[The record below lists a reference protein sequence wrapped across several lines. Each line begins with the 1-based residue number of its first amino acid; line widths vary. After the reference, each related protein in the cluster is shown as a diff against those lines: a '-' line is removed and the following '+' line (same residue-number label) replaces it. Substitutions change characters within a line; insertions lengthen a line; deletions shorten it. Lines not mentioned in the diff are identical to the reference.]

1 MSALPDAITQLFF
14 AGEYGRILEDTRQL
28 QPNAGTDPA
37 RAAFIA
43 HATFEAGDVARA
55 RAWATPCIASGV
67 IAAQARGQL
76 VLALCRRAT
85 GDVTEALQ
93 LHQSALHSAE
103 EAQDDELQAWAAI
116 QLLRHLF
123 VSGRNIAAAVVPAT
137 RAKASKAGSIHATA
151 YLHATVAV
159 GEGQAG
165 RHGEARRHLQIA
177 TRLVDA
183 KPHPWLKCSI
193 LGTRAAVAL
202 AERQVAEVGECL
214 EELRTISRRH
224 GLGADYA
231 RANVN
236 FGNLALFTRQYEAAE
251 AALQEAIGS
260 PCSSLIAR
268 LTAAQTLAEVRL
280 AQGRLAD
287 CEAILGDIDRTANEA
302 SLQDVFP
309 VRWGRLTRAQA
320 FLGRGQARAAAEQ
333 LSQLESSLRNVSD
346 RALSAAFRVTAAQ
359 ALVMCGDVAT
369 GARHL
374 ATSMTLDQ
382 ATLPHVQ
389 AHFYNAAAAAVS
401 PSNPHL
407 GDSLRSRAGR
417 VATVDT
423 ASGTSI
429 SMEEPSVTEPA
440 TSDDRGGRSQSAV
453 IVESIASLLGL
464 GSNPRLL
471 AEELRDTI
479 ARLGCSPRV
488 SLSHTSEP
496 SPTTPDELQ
505 LLLPQRGAATLRL
518 GCAVPGSPDHA
529 VALGSVIRV
538 GQLSIE
544 LERLRDAERQRA
556 ALWPDASAEASAGAI
571 FESDAMRDVLTV
583 ARRIADTSVPILI
596 TGETGTGKEVL
607 ARLIHAYSG
616 RLKAVFVPFNCTSL
630 SRDMMES
637 QLFGH
642 RKGAFT
648 GATDH
653 SQGVV
658 RAANR
663 GTLLLD
669 EVGDMPVDVQPKLLR
684 FLESGEIHPLGDPR
698 PTQAD
703 VRVIAA
709 TNVDLK
715 ALIAAGRFRE
725 DLYYRLSIVPLHV
738 PPLRERR
745 GEIAALASHYLTK
758 HAREFGKKDL
768 RISEE
773 AMEYL
778 ILFRWP
784 GNVRQL
790 ANEMRRVAALA
801 ESGTIVTPEHLSR
814 DISGAAAPRMAKMSH
829 KEARGHEVAVR
840 LDQSLSAAIEHV
852 ERAMIV
858 NALGRA
864 NGVVERAAQS
874 LGLSRKGLYL
884 KRQRYQIDIT
894 TDVQEN
900 ETEVA

>member
-1 MSALPDAITQLFF
+1 MSAPQDAITQLFY
-14 AGEYGRILEDTRQL
+14 AGEYGRILDDTQHL
-28 QPNAGTDPA
+28 HLNARTDPSRTA
-37 RAAFIA
+37 LIA
-43 HATFEAGDVARA
+43 QATFEAGDLARA
-55 RAWATPCIASGV
+55 RALAMPCIASGV
-67 IAAQARGQL
+67 AAARARGQL
-76 VLALCRRAT
+76 VLALCFRAT

-93 LHQSALHSAE
+93 LHQSALRSAE
-103 EAQDDELQAWAAI
+103 EADDDELQAWAAI
-116 QLLRHLF
+116 HLLRHLF
-123 VSGRNIAAAVVPAT
+123 VSGRNIAAAVVPTT
-137 RAKASKAGSIHATA
+137 RAKASKAGSTHVTA

-193 LGTRAAVAL
+193 LSTRAAVAL
-202 AERQVAEVGECL
+202 VERELAEVADCL
-214 EELRTISRRH
+214 EQLRTISRRH
-224 GLGADYA
+224 GLSADYA

-236 FGNLALFTRQYEAAE
+236 FGNLALFTRQYDAAE
-251 AALQEAIGS
+251 AALQEASDS
-260 PCSSLIAR
+260 PCASLIAKI
-268 LTAAQTLAEVRL
+268 TAAQTLAEVRL

-287 CEAILGDIDRTANEA
+287 CEAILCQIDRTASEA
-302 SLQDVFP
+302 ALQDVFA

-320 FLGRGQARAAAEQ
+320 FLRRGQAQAAIEQ
-333 LSQLESSLRNVSD
+333 LTQLESSLRSVSD
-346 RALSAAFRVTAAQ
+346 RALSAAFRVTVAQ
-359 ALVMCGDVAT
+359 ALVMHGDVAS

-374 ATSMTLDQ
+374 AMGMTLDQ
-382 ATLPHVQ
+382 TTLPHVQ
-389 AHFYNAAAAAVS
+389 GHFYNAAAAAVS
-401 PSNPHL
+401 GSNQHL
-407 GDSLRSRAGR
+407 ADSLRSRAKHL
-417 VATVDT
+417 ATQRA
-423 ASGTSI
+423 ASTG
-429 SMEEPSVTEPA
+429 PA
-440 TSDDRGGRSQSAV
+440 TSAKELDVVSPATTELERSDCAV

-471 AEELRDTI
+471 AEELRQTI

-488 SLSHTSEP
+488 TLVNASEP
-496 SPTTPDELQ
+496 GFSSSEELE
-505 LLLPQRGAATLRL
+505 LLLPQRGATTLRL
-518 GCAVPGSPDHA
+518 GCAVPATPDKA
-529 VALGSVIRV
+529 ITLGSVMRV

-544 LERLRDAERQRA
+544 LERLREAERQRA
-556 ALWPDASAEASAGAI
+556 ALWPDSSAEASAGAI

-607 ARLIHAYSG
+607 ARLIHAYSSRSKG
-616 RLKAVFVPFNCTSL
+616 VFVPFNCTSL

-642 RKGAFT
+642 RKGSFT

-653 SQGVV
+653 AQGVV
-658 RAANR
+658 RAASR

-669 EVGDMPVDVQPKLLR
+669 EVGDMPVEVQPKLLR

-698 PTQAD
+698 PTQVD

-715 ALIAAGRFRE
+715 SLISTGRFRE
-725 DLYYRLSIVPLHV
+725 DLYYRLSIVPLHL

-745 GEIAALASHYLTK
+745 GEIGALASHYLTK
-758 HAREFGKKDL
+758 YAREFGKGDL
-768 RISEE
+768 QISEE

-778 ILFRWP
+778 LLFRWP

-790 ANEMRRVAALA
+790 ANEMRRIAALTEGA
-801 ESGTIVTPEHLSR
+801 TIVQPEHLSI
-814 DISGAAAPRMAKMSH
+814 DISGFSASRKAEIAHR
-829 KEARGHEVAVR
+829 EARNYEVAVN
-840 LDQSLSAAIEHV
+840 LNQTLSAAVEHV

-884 KRQRYQIDIT
+884 KRQRYQIDAT
-894 TDVQEN
+894 PDLQGD
-900 ETEVA
+900 ETEET

>member
-1 MSALPDAITQLFF
+1 MSAPQDVITQLFY
-14 AGEYGRILEDTRQL
+14 AGEYGRILEDTRHL
-28 QPNAGTDPA
+28 HPSARTDPSRTA
-37 RAAFIA
+37 LIA
-43 HATFEAGDVARA
+43 QATFEAGDLARA
-55 RAWATPCIASGV
+55 RALAMACIASGV
-67 IAAQARGQL
+67 AAARARGQL
-76 VLALCRRAT
+76 VLALCFRAT

-93 LHQSALHSAE
+93 LHQSALRSAE
-103 EAQDDELQAWAAI
+103 EAGDDELQAWAAI
-116 QLLRHLF
+116 HLLRHLF
-123 VSGRNIAAAVVPAT
+123 VSGRNIAAAVVPTT
-137 RAKASKAGSIHATA
+137 RAKASKAGSTHATA

-193 LGTRAAVAL
+193 LSTRAAVAL
-202 AERQVAEVGECL
+202 VERELHEVADCL
-214 EELRTISRRH
+214 EQLRTISRRH
-224 GLGADYA
+224 GLSADYA

-236 FGNLALFTRQYEAAE
+236 FGNLALFTQQYDAAE
-251 AALQEAIGS
+251 AALQEASDS
-260 PCSSLIAR
+260 PCASLIAKI
-268 LTAAQTLAEVRL
+268 TAAQTLAEVRL

-287 CEAILGDIDRTANEA
+287 CEAILCQIDRTAGEA
-302 SLQDVFP
+302 ALQDVFA

-320 FLGRGQARAAAEQ
+320 FLRRGQAQAAIEQ
-333 LSQLESSLRNVSD
+333 LTQLESSLRSVSD
-346 RALSAAFRVTAAQ
+346 RALSAAFRVTVAQ
-359 ALVMCGDVAT
+359 ALVMRGDVAS

-374 ATSMTLDQ
+374 AMSMTLDQ
-382 ATLPHVQ
+382 TTLPHVQ
-389 AHFYNAAAAAVS
+389 GHFYNAAAAAVS
-401 PSNPHL
+401 GSNQHL
-407 GDSLRSRAGR
+407 ADSLRSRAKHVTTQG
-417 VATVDT
+417 A
-423 ASGTSI
+423 ASTESSI
-429 SMEEPSVTEPA
+429 STKELDSVSPPTTDLLE
-440 TSDDRGGRSQSAV
+440 RSECAV

-471 AEELRDTI
+471 AEELRQTI

-488 SLSHTSEP
+488 ALEHASAPGFSSSE
-496 SPTTPDELQ
+496 ELE
-505 LLLPQRGAATLRL
+505 LLLPQRGSTTLRL
-518 GCAVPGSPDHA
+518 ACAVPATPDKA
-529 VALGSVIRV
+529 ITLGSVMRV

-544 LERLRDAERQRA
+544 LERLREAERQRA
-556 ALWPDASAEASAGAI
+556 ALWPDTSAEASAGAI

-607 ARLIHAYSG
+607 ARLIHAYSS
-616 RLKAVFVPFNCTSL
+616 RAKAVFVPFNCTSL

-642 RKGAFT
+642 RKGSFT

-653 SQGVV
+653 APGVV

-669 EVGDMPVDVQPKLLR
+669 EVGDMPVEVQPKLLR
-684 FLESGEIHPLGDPR
+684 FLELGEIHPLGDPR
-698 PTQAD
+698 PTQVD

-715 ALIAAGRFRE
+715 SLISTGRFRE

-745 GEIAALASHYLTK
+745 GEIGALASHYLTK
-758 HAREFGKKDL
+758 YAREFGKGDL
-768 RISEE
+768 QISEE
-773 AMEYL
+773 AMEFL
-778 ILFRWP
+778 LLFRWP

-790 ANEMRRVAALA
+790 ANEMRRIAALT
-801 ESGTIVTPEHLSR
+801 ESATIVQPEHLSSE
-814 DISGAAAPRMAKMSH
+814 ISGFSASRKAEISH
-829 KEARGHEVAVR
+829 REARNDEVAVH
-840 LDQSLSAAIEHV
+840 LNQTLSAAVEHV

-858 NALGRA
+858 NALSRA

-884 KRQRYQIDIT
+884 KRQRYQIDAT
-894 TDVQEN
+894 ADVHGDDAE
-900 ETEVA
+900 EP